1 MTNTH
6 FKPVVNF
13 ETRED
18 LENAWQKGQLKH
30 DSLFRVL
37 DNDVF
42 YRLEPS
48 GQGFIEM
55 ADPNDPVNST
65 LLIWWQ
71 DHVHVRWNNMV
82 REKAASGEVNI
93 PVFPGSVGMAIDR
106 IGPETKFN
114 GQFIIPLT
122 LRHSFDPDIVNDVDD
137 NQSLKDILMSKY
149 IGIPFEICH
158 YDKIKHYAGI
168 ITTLDLRT
176 PDLCEMRELLAVG
189 E

>member
-1 MTNTH
+1 M
-6 FKPVVNF
+6 
-13 ETRED
+13 
-18 LENAWQKGQLKH
+18 
-30 DSLFRVL
+30 
-37 DNDVF
+37 
-42 YRLEPS
+42 
-48 GQGFIEM
+48 
-55 ADPNDPVNST
+55 
-65 LLIWWQ
+65 
-71 DHVHVRWNNMV
+71 
-82 REKAASGEVNI
+82 
-93 PVFPGSVGMAIDR
+93 
-106 IGPETKFN
+106 
-114 GQFIIPLT
+114 T